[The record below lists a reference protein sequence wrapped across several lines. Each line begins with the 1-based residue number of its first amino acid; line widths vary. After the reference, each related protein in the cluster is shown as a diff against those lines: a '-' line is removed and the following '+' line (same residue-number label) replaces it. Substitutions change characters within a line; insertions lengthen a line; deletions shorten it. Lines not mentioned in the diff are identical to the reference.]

1 MTPKEKAK
9 HIVDKC
15 FKLTHPQYDI
25 EKAKQAALVILRDTI
40 WGYLDQLPTETQNYW
55 IEVKQE
61 IEKL

>member
-15 FKLTHPQYDI
+15 FKLTHPYYDI
-25 EKAKQAALVILRDTI
+25 EKAKQVALIMLRDTI
-40 WGYLDQLPTETQNYW
+40 WGYLDQLP
-55 IEVKQE
+55 IEVKKYWQEVKEE

>member
-9 HIVDKC
+9 HIVYEC
-15 FKLTHPQYDI
+15 FKLTHPQYNI
-25 EKAKQAALVILRDTI
+25 EKAKQAALVILRDTV
-40 WGYLDQLPTETQNYW
+40 WGYLVQWPVEEANYW

>member
-9 HIVDKC
+9 HMVDVC

-25 EKAKQAALVILRDTI
+25 EKAKQAALAILRDTI
-40 WGYLDQLPTETQNYW
+40 WGYLDQLPTEAQNYW